1 MSSIIHTQ
9 DKIAGQ
15 RDRDTDTDSQ
25 TERQPEKTDG

>member
-1 MSSIIHTQ
+1 MSSIVHTQ

-15 RDRDTDTDSQ
+15 RDTDTDSQ